1 VILAFALSFPVIG
14 LDQFLRTTPAQ
25 FAAHPVT
32 EAGRWLTDSMMALP
46 LFAIGV
52 LAADWIARRVLP
64 ARDRD
69 GKDQIA
75 GRALLITLACALV
88 LAPAWFQVD
97 RTSDPVTAQPLVFPH
112 AVYSGDLYWVASGVI
127 IALACVPLV
136 AFAAWAGYRGTR
148 LLAAARGRT
157 ARWLPGRAAA
167 VGRATV
173 ITVLVAAM
181 PVLAW
186 LLHQAA
192 ARAYAS
198 RVYETSATTLTRPRP
213 RQVEPAAQGTPA
225 PGTLAP
231 ASGQPAATAPGA
243 FLDQAAHALQDGLA
257 GQAAGLPVAVAV
269 LLWGTRAAGA
279 SRQRTSRQRVG
290 LQGTRHLH
298 PQPLE
303 AHPLEAHKE
312 A

>member
-1 VILAFALSFPVIG
+1 VTLAFALSFPVIG

-32 EAGRWLTDSMMALP
+32 EAGRWVTDSMMAVP

-52 LAADWIARRVLP
+52 LAADWIARRVPP
-64 ARDRD
+64 AGGRGDK
-69 GKDQIA
+69 GQFA

-97 RTSDPVTAQPLVFPH
+97 RTVNPVTARPLVFPH
-112 AVYSGDLYWVASGVI
+112 AVYSGDLYWVSPIVI
-127 IALACVPLV
+127 ITLACVPLV
-136 AFAAWAGYRGTR
+136 SLAAWAGYRSTR
-148 LLAAARGRT
+148 LLAARGGTR
-157 ARWLPGRAAA
+157 RWRPGPAAA
-167 VGRATV
+167 ARATA

-213 RQVEPAAQGTPA
+213 HQVEPAAPGTP
-225 PGTLAP
+225 AP
-231 ASGQPAATAPGA
+231 ASGQHLAAAPGA
-243 FLDQAAHALQDGLA
+243 FIDQAAHALQDGLA
-257 GQAAGLPVAVAV
+257 GQAVGLPVAVAV

-279 SRQRTSRQRVG
+279 SQERAGPQRAGQLRV
-290 LQGTRHLH
+290 RHPH

-312 A
+312 G